1 MKQSLK
7 AWLALLR
14 LPNLFTAPG
23 DPLAG
28 ALLASVAL
36 GTHIAV
42 VPATLG
48 ALASLCLYAS
58 GLVSNDILGAAEDAR
73 ERPDRPIPS
82 GRISRRAALLVA
94 CILNA
99 IALLAAARTSLTALG
114 VAIALSLSVWAYNAR
129 ARALPGVRPFAMG
142 ACRGLS
148 LLLGAATLGRGALTS
163 APVLIAATGLTLHV
177 AAITAIA
184 SREVGPDGGTRLPR
198 LLLISSPVILLAT
211 LTALTL
217 VAWQGWTPS
226 FGRTPTGY
234 ALALTAMAVVW
245 SALWCGLLFGSPAPT
260 AVRNSIAHLVR
271 GILLVQAAFCATV
284 GLAGEAISLGLLA
297 AFPVSSWV
305 GAWIKG
311 S

>member
-1 MKQSLK
+1 MKTTLK
-7 AWLALLR
+7 AWLTLLR
-14 LPNLFTAPG
+14 LPNLFTASG

-28 ALLASVAL
+28 ALLSGAAL
-36 GTHIAV
+36 GAPLARIPSALAAV
-42 VPATLG
+42 
-48 ALASLCLYAS
+48 ASLCLYAA
-58 GLVSNDILGAAEDAR
+58 GLVANDLMGADEDAR

-99 IALLAAARTSLTALG
+99 IALLAAARASLPALG
-114 VAIALSLSVWAYNAR
+114 VAIALSATVWAYNAR
-129 ARALPGVRPFAMG
+129 ARTMPRVRPFAMG

-148 LLLGAATLGRGALTS
+148 LLLGAATLSGSALAS
-163 APVLIAATGLTLHV
+163 PLVLIAAAGLTLHV

-184 SREVGPDGGTRLPR
+184 SREVGPEGGVRLPR
-198 LLLISSPVILLAT
+198 LLLIASPAVLIVVLSALN
-211 LTALTL
+211 LT
-217 VAWQGWTPS
+217 AWQGWTPAL
-226 FGRTPTGY
+226 GRTPTGY
-234 ALALTAMAVVW
+234 TLAVTAMAVVW
-245 SALWCGLLFGSPAPT
+245 SAVWCGLLFGRPCPT

-271 GILLVQAAFCATV
+271 GILLVQAALCAT
-284 GLAGEAISLGLLA
+284 AGQAGAAISLSLLA